1 MILSKKVLFVLYFNK
16 ITMKKVE
23 IEKTI
28 IHITQHNKEDYISL
42 TDMLKHKESGGLVF
56 KWLSN
61 KNTIEFLGVWEQLY
75 NPDFNYTEFGIIMS
89 EAGVNR
95 FTMSVKQWIKRTSAI
110 GIVAKTG
117 RYGGTYAHKDIAFEL
132 GTWISP
138 MFKLLLVR
146 EFQRLKEIETNQY
159 NLEWNVKRI
168 ISKAN
173 YQIHT
178 DAIKNHII
186 PQSDIKKQT
195 EWIVYA
201 EEADL
206 LNVALFG
213 CTAKQWRDANPKYA
227 ENNLNIRD
235 FASINELAVL
245 SNMETINAELIKNN
259 IDKVFRFNQL
269 MEIAQYQIK
278 ILGNKDYLKSIKK
291 ITETTFIDESKKIL

>member
-1 MILSKKVLFVLYFNK
+1 
-16 ITMKKVE
+16 MKL
-23 IEKTI
+23 IEVKETI
-28 IHITQHNKEDYISL
+28 IHITQHNQEDYICL
-42 TDMLKHKESGGLVF
+42 TDMLKHKDNNGLIF

-61 KNTIEFLGVWEQLY
+61 KSTVEFLGVWEKIY
-75 NPDFNYTEFGIIMS
+75 NPNFNYTEFGVIMS

-95 FTMSVKQWIKRTSAI
+95 FTLSVKEWIERTNAI

-138 MFKLLLVR
+138 EFKLLLIR
-146 EFQRLKEIETNQY
+146 EFQRLKEIEANHY

-173 YQIHT
+173 YHIHT

-186 PQSDIKKQT
+186 PQTNFTKQF
-195 EWIVYA
+195 EWIIYA

-213 CTAKQWRDANPKYA
+213 CTAKHWREANPEHDKQG
-227 ENNLNIRD
+227 LNIRD

-245 SNMETINAELIKNN
+245 SNLETINAEFIKNK
-259 IDKVFRFNQL
+259 IDKKLRFTEL
-269 MEIAQYQIK
+269 REISQYQLNILNNTYYIK
-278 ILGNKDYLKSIKK
+278 AIKK
-291 ITETTFIDESKKIL
+291 LSDITYIDEEKRIDK